1 MRIVYIANVSN
12 FCYWISINNDYVYSI
27 MPINPPKRILPNQC
41 FTRPSISNMISNPRV
56 GQELIIEK
64 TINQIGSPD
73 LRLSINA
80 ILQMDDMLHSG
91 KANQITEFEDQFM
104 IAITLQLKLLH
115 SQNPRD
121 NSDILKTYRALL
133 TVLSTVS

>member
-1 MRIVYIANVSN
+1 
-12 FCYWISINNDYVYSI
+12 
-27 MPINPPKRILPNQC
+27 MPINPPKRILPNQA

-115 SQNPRD
+115 SQDPRD